1 MRIAIGLLSK
11 SNRRARRERRE
22 NQSSAT
28 SAASAVVFLL
38 VVSAALVAAEP
49 PTPPFAAGVLRRD
62 GVVIPFAVFDGKS
75 WSDRWPKPSLDL
87 TVPTDVSSVP
97 SRWWGATGP
106 LDTWYAWI
114 GASAPRPL
122 KVVQPDWIDAHC
134 VRQIGLHT
142 DYRSEQLPPPPGEQP
157 YPKDGLAIAPSRP
170 VEPIVIVPPAGPEA
184 SSMAA
189 ELKDAFNRAERQPAS
204 KVDHPVRRERR
215 EDTDPKIEAIY
226 AHGTEPRVYYVEA
239 SREYQTMG
247 FHDCAVMSF
256 GTGWFVRENG
266 KFRSLAMA
274 VDVLG
279 CDRHGASYM
288 LPLGVVRTGTRVF
301 WLVQFSGW
309 DRERYAVIEPKM
321 KSVEAVLNVWGGG
334 C

>member
-1 MRIAIGLLSK
+1 MAGSSVEQTPGILVSDKERVCSTRSGGPYGPPLSAGVPLFVCGLAALWNDASILPRMRIAIGLLSK
-11 SNRRARRERRE
+11 SNRSVRRERRE
-22 NQSSAT
+22 NES
-28 SAASAVVFLL
+28 SAASAVAFFL
-38 VVSAALVAAEP
+38 VVAAALGAAEP
-49 PTPPFAAGVLRRD
+49 PIPPFAAGVLRRD

-184 SSMAA
+184 SSMVA

-204 KVDHPVRRERR
+204 KV
-215 EDTDPKIEAIY
+215 
-226 AHGTEPRVYYVEA
+226 
-239 SREYQTMG
+239 
-247 FHDCAVMSF
+247 
-256 GTGWFVRENG
+256 
-266 KFRSLAMA
+266 
-274 VDVLG
+274 
-279 CDRHGASYM
+279 
-288 LPLGVVRTGTRVF
+288 
-301 WLVQFSGW
+301 
-309 DRERYAVIEPKM
+309 
-321 KSVEAVLNVWGGG
+321 
-334 C
+334 

>member
-1 MRIAIGLLSK
+1 MWIARGCSTVAFFL
-11 SNRRARRERRE
+11 
-22 NQSSAT
+22 
-28 SAASAVVFLL
+28 AVV
-38 VVSAALVAAEP
+38 VALAAEP
-49 PTPPFAAGVLRRD
+49 QTPPFAAGVLRRD
-62 GVVIPFAVFDGKS
+62 GIVIPFAVFDGKS
-75 WSDRWPKPSLDL
+75 WSQRWPKPALEL
-87 TVPTDVSSVP
+87 TVPTDIGSVP

-106 LDTWYAWI
+106 LGTWEASV
-114 GASAPRPL
+114 GAAEPRPI
-122 KVVQPDWIDAHC
+122 KVVQPDWFDAHC

-142 DYRSEQLPPPPGEQP
+142 DYRSDQLPPPPTEQP
-157 YPKDGLAIAPSRP
+157 YPKDGLAIAPPRP
-170 VEPIVIVPPAGPEA
+170 VERIAVLPATGPEA
-184 SSMAA
+184 TAMAA
-189 ELKDAFNRAERQPAS
+189 ELKEAFNRAEREPAG
-204 KVDHPVRRERR
+204 KVNHPVRRDER
-215 EDTDPKIEAIY
+215 EDMAPVVEAIY

-239 SREYQTMG
+239 TREYRATSLG
-247 FHDCAVMSF
+247 LPLCAVMSF

-279 CDRHGASYM
+279 CNRQGASYM
-288 LPLGVVRTGTRVF
+288 LPLGVVRTGTRLF